1 MSDENAY
8 RQNLMIVANAGSGK
22 THALVT
28 RCIQLLQR
36 DAKPEE
42 ILALTFTRAAAAE
55 LSAWL
60 ASPVLLAADG
70 AHEAELRA
78 AAEALG
84 AALGASAALI
94 DSIRRRDLGPL
105 VEAVVRR
112 DRAVRACSAALGVC

>member
-55 LSAWL
+55 FLQKLFDRLSK
-60 ASPVLLAADG
+60 AATDPRELENLRKSLG
-70 AHEAELRA
+70 TDCKPIDAEGCTKLLRA
-78 AAEALG
+78 LVQALP
-84 AALGASAALI
+84 
-94 DSIRRRDLGPL
+94 R
-105 VEAVVRR
+105 
-112 DRAVRACSAALGVC
+112 